1 MRRHG
6 RADALVASKAKASRK
21 SSAAPNRHP
30 VPCGLTLDGL
40 MIVHLL
46 DCSHESREKGQA
58 ADDPEK
64 KSSDCSKRGS
74 PVPP

>member
-6 RADALVASKAKASRK
+6 RADALVASKAK
-21 SSAAPNRHP
+21 
-30 VPCGLTLDGL
+30 V
-40 MIVHLL
+40 IVHLL

>member
-1 MRRHG
+1 
-6 RADALVASKAKASRK
+6 
-21 SSAAPNRHP
+21 
-30 VPCGLTLDGL
+30 
-40 MIVHLL
+40 VHLL